1 MTPAAQVST
10 SLFLAGLA
18 ISAARV
24 GVLAGVAGLGLT
36 CFRVKATWAR
46 LFTWTAVLYGAL
58 AMPLLE
64 QMLPPIPIP
73 TPSLLQ
79 HQAPPSE
86 QNQAAGLRPGSGNR
100 VDSGSKPPM
109 SEVLVEVSP
118 GVSRG
123 FPGRFFG

>member
-24 GVLAGVAGLGLT
+24 CLLAGVAGFGLA

-64 QMLPPIPIP
+64 RMLPPIPIP
-73 TPSLLQ
+73 APSFLQ
-79 HQAPPSE
+79 HQARPSE
-86 QNQAAGLRPGSGNR
+86 PNEAASLRSLSGNP
-100 VDSGSKPPM
+100 VDSGSKPPK
-109 SEVLVEVSP
+109 
-118 GVSRG
+118 SRG
-123 FPGRFFG
+123 FPVDSSPDDAG